1 MRHMP
6 SPGGAKLVVS
16 CEEYGVRGI
25 LVESYMVA
33 SWEAQVQSG
42 AEGTTKE
49 LDIGAELL
57 I

>member
-1 MRHMP
+1 M
-6 SPGGAKLVVS
+6 VIF

-25 LVESYMVA
+25 LVETDMVA
-33 SWEAQVQSG
+33 SWKVQVQRG

-49 LDIGAELL
+49 LDIGAEPS